1 MQIASEDVDLGD
13 VELAQKGG
21 PGSKSPKEERFHTVR
36 RVRGEVSQRVV
47 PFFEA
52 PGISIFALAFCCI
65 LFLFLFLL
73 YTLLYCGLVGLFL
86 VVGVITKTNLIQLI
100 LCF

>member
-65 LFLFLFLL
+65 LFLL
-73 YTLLYCGLVGLFL
+73 YMLLYCGLVGLFL
-86 VVGVITKTNLIQLI
+86 VVGVVITKTNLIQLI